1 MNKEKA
7 NGELG
12 APVMQGS
19 EEPSHVQLGHDL
31 DDTLMGNLEI
41 RDIIE
46 RENHACYELNDKEK
60 KGDAA
65 GQIPY
70 FVFVDR
76 DKFLF
81 RKIPDFIEVVSL

>member
-1 MNKEKA
+1 MNKED
-7 NGELG
+7 NNDNLG
-12 APVMQGS
+12 APMM
-19 EEPSHVQLGHDL
+19 ERAEKPPHIQLGNDL
-31 DDTLMGNLEI
+31 DDTLMGMLEI
-41 RDIIE
+41 RDIVE
-46 RENHACYELNDKEK
+46 REDHACYELNDKEK

>member
-1 MNKEKA
+1 MNKEDN
-7 NGELG
+7 NGNLG
-12 APVMQGS
+12 APMMEGA
-19 EEPSHVQLGHDL
+19 EKPPHIQLGNDL
-31 DDTLMGNLEI
+31 DDALMGMLEI
-41 RDIIE
+41 RDIVE
-46 RENHACYELNDKEK
+46 RENHACYELNDKEE